1 MSEIAAQDAVIYREA
16 LIGVTTDPAYKV
28 GRLGASPARKTFDYA
43 VLIIVAAIFFAPI
56 AYMVIG
62 SFKPSAEVLNGLA
75 GFIPKDLS
83 LDNYRGV
90 FARFDSA
97 STGYFGNFYL
107 TSTIVSVVIV
117 GGGLIVNS
125 LAGYALARLQ
135 WKGRN
140 LALTI
145 VVLIVILPFEAIAVP
160 LFYLMND
167 FRNTYY
173 VQFIPF
179 VANAFSIYLFYTFF
193 IGIPRQIQEAAR
205 IDGAGPWKTFFL
217 VIAPMS
223 KPVFASVTILTFLAA
238 WSSFLFPVMV
248 IDQPQYRP
256 LPLAISVF
264 KAEPPTDWGQIFAFG
279 VMLVLPVL
287 IVFLLFQRWFVQSVA
302 SSGLKG

>member
-1 MSEIAAQDAVIYREA
+1 MSEIAAQDALGYRQAVEGIA
-16 LIGVTTDPAYKV
+16 TDPAVKV
-28 GRLGASPARKTFDYA
+28 GRLGGGPVRKTLDYV
-43 VLIIVAAIFFAPI
+43 VLVIVAALFVAPI

-62 SFKPSAEVLNGLA
+62 SFKPSAEVLDGMA

-90 FARFDSA
+90 FARFSSP
-97 STGYFGNFYL
+97 STGYFANFYL

-117 GGGLIVNS
+117 AGGLVVNS

-140 LALTI
+140 LVLGI
-145 VVLIVILPFEAIAVP
+145 VVLVVILPFEAIAVP
-160 LFYLMND
+160 LFYLLND
-167 FRNTYY
+167 YRNTYY

-217 VIAPMS
+217 IIVPMS

-279 VMLVLPVL
+279 VLLVLPVV

>member
-1 MSEIAAQDAVIYREA
+1 MSAIAENDAAAFRHA
-16 LIGVTTDPAYKV
+16 LEGVTTDPGVKV
-28 GRLGASPARKTFDYA
+28 GRLGGGPVRKTLDYV
-43 VLIIVAAIFFAPI
+43 VLVVVAALFVAPI

-62 SFKPSAEVLNGLA
+62 SFKPSAEVLDGMA

-90 FARFDSA
+90 FERVDSP
-97 STGYFGNFYL
+97 STGYFANFYL
-107 TSTIVSVVIV
+107 TSIIVSIAIV
-117 GGGLIVNS
+117 GGGLVVNS

-135 WKGRN
+135 WRGRN
-140 LALTI
+140 LILAI

-167 FRNTYY
+167 YRNTYY

-179 VANAFSIYLFYTFF
+179 IANAFSIYLFYTFF
-193 IGIPRQIQEAAR
+193 IGIPKQIQEAAR
-205 IDGAGPWKTFFL
+205 IDGAGPWKTFL
-217 VIAPMS
+217 LIIVPMS
-223 KPVFASVTILTFLAA
+223 RPVFASVTILTFLAA

-248 IDQPQYRP
+248 IDQPQFRP

-279 VMLVLPVL
+279 VLLVLPVV

>member
-1 MSEIAAQDAVIYREA
+1 MSEIAAEDALAYRQAVIG
-16 LIGVTTDPAYKV
+16 ITTDPSEKV
-28 GRLGASPARKTFDYA
+28 GRLGGGPVRKTLDY
-43 VLIIVAAIFFAPI
+43 VILVVVAALFFAPI

-62 SFKPSAEVLNGLA
+62 SFKPSAEVLDGLG
-75 GFIPKDLS
+75 GFIPRDLS

-90 FARFDSA
+90 FARFSSP
-97 STGYFGNFYL
+97 STGYFANFYL
-107 TSTIVSVVIV
+107 TSIIVSVAIV
-117 GGGLIVNS
+117 GGGLIINS

-135 WKGRN
+135 WRGRN
-140 LALTI
+140 LVLTI

-167 FRNTYY
+167 YRNTYY

-179 VANAFSIYLFYTFF
+179 IANAFSIYLFYTFF
-193 IGIPRQIQEAAR
+193 IGIPKQIQEAAR

-217 VIAPMS
+217 IIMPMS

-279 VMLVLPVL
+279 VLLVLPVV